1 MREYFLSADQFI
13 ALSCDL
19 ADRLMQYAG
28 HNIFHEKEGEVTF
41 KPDIKLLKGATP
53 PEQNVIPFRIGAI
66 SGDADE

>member
-1 MREYFLSADQFI
+1 MVDDVEHLV
-13 ALSCDL
+13 
-19 ADRLMQYAG
+19 AG
-28 HNIFHEKEGEVTF
+28 HGIFHEKEGEVTF